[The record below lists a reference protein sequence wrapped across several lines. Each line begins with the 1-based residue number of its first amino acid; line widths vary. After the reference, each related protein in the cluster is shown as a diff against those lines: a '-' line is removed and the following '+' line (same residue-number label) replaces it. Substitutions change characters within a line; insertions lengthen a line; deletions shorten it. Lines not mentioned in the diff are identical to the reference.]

1 MWLIT
6 FTPNENIDTISLL
19 SYLSQSKSAKKG
31 KIGFCEDETFF
42 NPIAC
47 SDFNTKSVF
56 KLFVTCVILVQ

>member
-31 KIGFCEDETFF
+31 KIGFCQDETFL
-42 NPIAC
+42 IQ
-47 SDFNTKSVF
+47 
-56 KLFVTCVILVQ
+56 LLVQISIPSQCLNYL